1 MSKKKI
7 LIVDD
12 QREFVLLVNKGLRSR
27 GYEVMAAYD
36 PVQGYRMAIEK
47 QPDLLLLDIQMPAGG
62 GGSLFDNMQGNVLT
76 AAIPIIFVTALDEPE
91 LKKAALESGAVGYM
105 TKPVDLDELVQLIEQ
120 AGD

>member
-47 QPDLLLLDIQMPAGG
+47 QPDLLRLSTNL
-62 GGSLFDNMQGNVLT
+62 N
-76 AAIPIIFVTALDEPE
+76 
-91 LKKAALESGAVGYM
+91 
-105 TKPVDLDELVQLIEQ
+105 
-120 AGD
+120 

>member
-76 AAIPIIFVTALDEPE
+76 AAIPVIFVTALDEPE
-91 LKKAALESGAVGYM
+91 LKKAALESGAAGYM

>member
-76 AAIPIIFVTALDEPE
+76 AAIPVIFVTAIDEPE
-91 LKKAALESGAVGYM
+91 LKKAALESGAAGYM